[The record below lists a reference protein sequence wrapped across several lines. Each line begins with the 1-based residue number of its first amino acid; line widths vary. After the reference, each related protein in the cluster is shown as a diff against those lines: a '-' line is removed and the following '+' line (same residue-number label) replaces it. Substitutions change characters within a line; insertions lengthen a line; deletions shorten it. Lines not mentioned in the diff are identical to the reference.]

1 MVERALLGGRYE
13 VGAPIG
19 AGGFATVFRGRDR
32 QTNLDVAIKLVAR
45 GLDGGAQAE
54 RLRNEASALRKIS
67 SRHVARVH
75 DFGEDESNAWLVTE
89 LVDGVPLAP
98 DALGRALLPH
108 EVLRVARGLLEGL
121 SAAHAA
127 GIVHADV
134 KPRNILLPRAKDA
147 LDGAKLVDFGLAR
160 MTTRAELARE
170 LGEELP
176 ASGVV
181 FGTARYMAPEVLT
194 GAPSDARADLYAAG
208 LVLFE
213 LLGDGT
219 LFHASNTRDELRARL
234 TGDPSLEGRV
244 PPPLSVVLSRMLAR
258 DPRERYTDAAE
269 ALAAIVDL
277 DTAPVSLSSEEAVT
291 SVRHGPISAMRPPA
305 RGTPLPHSPTRPP
318 EITIPSSSPTS
329 LRRPPSFAAS
339 VMPPSAR
346 PSQVPSSATGAS
358 RVSQLP
364 PDPADGLFEVLY
376 HLDLAMLDAL
386 ARRERGNATG
396 RIARATALVL
406 RLELDAA
413 ALILEPLLPQS
424 DVSRALGIA
433 LLLPR
438 ARRITRARVESD
450 REDRWLDTMPANM
463 AALCV
468 AVATALSSGE
478 ELERDARRCKRALE
492 RLTAETSS
500 EAEQLR
506 ITLEVAATTTSVRS
520 SEIPAA
526 EGLERIQSLLAR
538 SMGESRPA
546 TALDRVL
553 RGLLASLVVAGVD
566 EALAR
571 DELERVARVAADSG
585 ATLFEVCAST
595 AWGRLLVLDPSR
607 AKRGVAVLE
616 RAASLLS
623 LGDVPMLEHEAEH
636 HLGAALAV
644 EGRWAQALPHLRNA
658 RRAALGERTTTHE
671 LLSAALEVLGHL
683 AMGSR
688 NNAEDALAAL
698 GNARLGT
705 TSGGVAG
712 LAWITQSLDAL
723 LAGEREAAED
733 ALAEANARVREIAG
747 GAQGV
752 EAFVL
757 TSVTT
762 ILFEALRR
770 QERGAP
776 SNVLDSAAELEHFV
790 HARGFASFYWFDV
803 LGKALERIEEPTV
816 RMPMQDALAR
826 LTVLLGPTG
835 RLSRERR
842 TSAPPSA

>member
-13 VGAPIG
+13 VGVPIG

-32 QTNLDVAIKLVAR
+32 QANLDVAIKLVAR
-45 GLDGGAQAE
+45 GLDGGTQAD
-54 RLRNEASALRKIS
+54 RLRVEAAALKKIT

-121 SAAHAA
+121 SAAHEA

-194 GAPSDARADLYAAG
+194 GSPSDARADLYAAG

-213 LLGDGT
+213 LLGEGA
-219 LFHASNTRDELRARL
+219 LFHGATTREELRARL
-234 TGDPSLEGRV
+234 TADPSLDGRV
-244 PPPLSVVLSRMLAR
+244 PPPLSLVLARMLAR
-258 DPRERYTDAAE
+258 DPRERYADAAD
-269 ALAAIVDL
+269 ALSAIVDL
-277 DTAPVSLSSEEAVT
+277 DTAPVVLASEEAVT

-305 RGTPLPHSPTRPP
+305 RGTPLPNSPTRPP
-318 EITIPSSSPTS
+318 EIAIPSATQTS
-329 LRRPPSFAAS
+329 LRRTSSFSASPAPPS
-339 VMPPSAR
+339 VR
-346 PSQVPSSATGAS
+346 PSQTPSSSTGVT
-358 RVSQLP
+358 RVPVLP
-364 PDPADGLFEVLY
+364 PDPSEGLFEVLY
-376 HLDLAMLDAL
+376 HLDLAMLDAF
-386 ARRERGNATG
+386 ARRERGNANG

-424 DVSRALGIA
+424 DLARALGISF
-433 LLLPR
+433 LLPR

-450 REDRWLDTMPANM
+450 RDDRWLDTMPANM
-463 AALCV
+463 AALC
-468 AVATALSSGE
+468 AAAATALSNGD

-492 RLTAETSS
+492 RLAAEDQSATA
-500 EAEQLR
+500 QLR
-506 ITLEVAATTTSVRS
+506 LTLEIAATTTSVRS

-526 EGLERIQSLLAR
+526 EGVERIQSLIGR
-538 SMGESRPA
+538 SNGESRAA
-546 TALDRVL
+546 TALDRIL
-553 RGLLASLVVAGVD
+553 RGLLTSMVVLRVD

-571 DELERVARVAADSG
+571 DELERVARVAVDCG

-595 AWGRLLVLDPSR
+595 SWGRLLVLDPSR
-607 AKRGVAVLE
+607 AKRGMVVLE
-616 RAASLLS
+616 RTTSLLS
-623 LGDVPMLEHEAEH
+623 LGDVPLLEHDAEH

-644 EGRWAQALPHLRNA
+644 EGHWAQALPRLRNA
-658 RRAALGERTTTHE
+658 RRAALAERAMTIE
-671 LLSAALEVLGHL
+671 LLSASLEVLGHL

-688 NNAEDALAAL
+688 NDSEDALATL
-698 GNARLGT
+698 GNARLGST
-705 TSGGVAG
+705 AGGLAG

-733 ALAEANARVREIAG
+733 ALAEANARVREVAAG
-747 GAQGV
+747 AHGV

-757 TSVTT
+757 TSVMT
-762 ILFEALRR
+762 ILFEAVRR

-776 SNVLDSAAELEHFV
+776 SNVLDLAAELEHFV
-790 HARGFASFYWFDV
+790 HARGFSSFYWFDV
-803 LGKALERIEEPTV
+803 LAKALERIEEPTV
-816 RMPMQDALAR
+816 RMPMQDALSR
-826 LTVLLGPTG
+826 LTVLLGPSG